1 VDWLRSWLTPS
12 VSNQWVVVGLVGGL
26 SILVLVS
33 LLRAILYIRQFGL
46 WNYLKTT
53 FQIEN
58 ETWRLIGILL
68 LLAMAAA
75 MVFAQWA

>member
-53 FQIEN
+53 SQIEN